1 MKDSDSMT
9 LLADVLSALAF
20 ILSEENNESLKYKL
34 VGSQDNLSH
43 YGYEYVRNLA
53 GEVTAEFNSEL
64 EHIADKKNI
73 LYLAQQIVVFYM
85 KHNDEYKA
93 VDFMLEVGCEHEYVL
108 ENLRKENYEEICL
121 YLINRVRNLHEP
133 DDKAALGSL
142 YLVCLKLKD
151 YPTALRIA
159 FCLNSM
165 TFVRT
170 VFKTCDDLKIS
181 KQLCFIIARHEKPF
195 QHL

>member
-1 MKDSDSMT
+1 
-9 LLADVLSALAF
+9 
-20 ILSEENNESLKYKL
+20 
-34 VGSQDNLSH
+34 
-43 YGYEYVRNLA
+43 
-53 GEVTAEFNSEL
+53 
-64 EHIADKKNI
+64 
-73 LYLAQQIVVFYM
+73 M

>member
-1 MKDSDSMT
+1 
-9 LLADVLSALAF
+9 
-20 ILSEENNESLKYKL
+20 
-34 VGSQDNLSH
+34 
-43 YGYEYVRNLA
+43 
-53 GEVTAEFNSEL
+53 
-64 EHIADKKNI
+64 
-73 LYLAQQIVVFYM
+73 M

-165 TFVRT
+165 TVCVGPLFGQ
-170 VFKTCDDLKIS
+170 CS
-181 KQLCFIIARHEKPF
+181 KHVTTSRLASNYASSLQDMRNHFNIFEMRKFLWMKSFLILNIVEKVSCLL
-195 QHL
+195 HG